1 MQFQYQNQQYQIKRY
16 PTSGNKSL
24 KPWSAAEEYTLRFLD
39 EQAIHKGQIALYND
53 RFGYWSVCLHAQQ
66 PISIVN
72 QKSQEKALVKNLQ
85 HNNCSLPLFCNPLQ
99 ELPQSIDTALIK
111 IPKSLD
117 LFQLYLQQLS
127 QHLHEQSTVIG
138 CFMTKYFSPQMLS
151 IAALYFEKVEQSR
164 AWKKARLL
172 ILRQPK
178 AHQERTLLHEV
189 SLDSNQNFQQYF
201 GVFSAKHI
209 DYASLFFIEHLQVN
223 LNDQNV
229 LDLASGNG
237 VLATAFRHK
246 NPHCQLHLMDDSF
259 LAVASSKL
267 NLASENTF
275 FHYNNNLKNFERQF
289 FDVVISNPPFHF
301 EHEID
306 IQIPLGLFKEVE
318 CCLKTGGRFQL
329 VANKHLNYKTHLE
342 KIFAQVLITAEN
354 KKFVVYTCYK

>member
-1 MQFQYQNQQYQIKRY
+1 MQFQYQEQQYQIKRY
-16 PTSGNKSL
+16 PISSNKSL
-24 KPWSAAEEYTLRFLD
+24 KPWSAAEEYALRFLE
-39 EQAIHKGQIALYND
+39 EQAINKGKITLYND
-53 RFGYWSVCLHAQQ
+53 RFGYWSICLHAQQ
-66 PISIVN
+66 PICIIN
-72 QKSQEKALVKNLQ
+72 QKSQEKALLKNLQ
-85 HNNCSLPLFCNPLQ
+85 HNDCSLPIFCNPLQ
-99 ELPQSIDTALIK
+99 DLAHTIDTGLIK

-127 QHLHEQSTVIG
+127 QQIHKKSIVIG

-151 IAALYFEKVEQSR
+151 IAEQYFETVEQSR

-172 ILRQPK
+172 ILKQPK
-178 AHQERTLLHEV
+178 VYQERALLHQV
-189 SLDSNQNFQQYF
+189 PLNATQSFQQYF

-223 LNDQNV
+223 ADDQNV

-237 VLATAFRHK
+237 VLAAAFRSK
-246 NPHCQLHLMDDSF
+246 NSHCDLHLMDDSF

-275 FHYNNNLKNFERQF
+275 FHYNNNLEH
-289 FDVVISNPPFHF
+289 FDSQSFDAVISNPPFHF

-318 CCLKTGGRFQL
+318 RCLKIGGRFQL

-342 KIFAQVLITAEN
+342 KIFAQVSITAEN
-354 KKFVVYTCYK
+354 QKFIVYTCYK